1 MALYPEYQQVQAFV
15 DHTKDLFNTNMT
27 IQDIFEMSFKANDY
41 KTVFIY
47 LNNKKQVE
55 KKSYADTRSKI
66 YNVASRLHKFLY
78 SIPKGKIIGL
88 KLYTSPTWILL
99 YYAILMCGYKPLLL
113 DPKYDYSQ
121 TVKIMK
127 KADAIA
133 LISND
138 NVNYQFLNIS
148 VEEILDQRS
157 DYSFIESWENEI
169 IFTTSGTTG
178 EPKLV
183 VFDGNAL
190 CHQINA
196 AQILPER
203 SKDIIYPPSMGELK
217 VLCMLPF
224 YHIFGFMADFLWYT
238 FFNKT
243 LVFPFSLA
251 PNDITSIAQKQ
262 KVTHIY
268 SVPLFWDNIARAA
281 YRSSALEGS
290 THLDTLNKLVLYNTG
305 RISKADA
312 GNAAYRFTLTNLQN
326 KILGTSV
333 RFAITGGSFI
343 YKNTLNVI
351 NGLNY
356 PLHNGYGMSEIGVT
370 SVETSEDVIKRLKG
384 SIGKPLYGVEYKI
397 APISVDSEKKNKEES
412 IGELLVRSPF
422 LHVKTIED
430 GKEVPANLDEE
441 GFYHTGD
448 LAKVDKTGRYYI
460 KGRVKELII
469 SSSGENIYPEEIEEK
484 FHDIENVSNLCVVG
498 VKKATSDL
506 EDIALVIEISP
517 NIDDTLFIKIKKDI
531 LEKNKSLGLKCRV
544 NKIFVYRD
552 KLPISSNRKVKR
564 YEIKKLLENKDRRFV
579 NINRDEEPL
588 HYDGYD
594 ENEVKQVLTKMR
606 QIFSKVLLLP
616 VYKLSDDGHW
626 IDDFAGDSMSYIA
639 LVHEIEDSFHIQFE
653 EENYGKFTCIR
664 DFTLYLLKKIKF

>member
-15 DHTKDLFNTNMT
+15 DHTKDLFATNMT

-47 LNNKKQVE
+47 LNDKKRVE
-55 KKSYADTRSKI
+55 RLSYADTRSKI
-66 YNVASRLHKFLY
+66 YNIASKLHKFLY
-78 SIPKGKIIGL
+78 AIPKGKIVGL
-88 KLYTSPTWILL
+88 KLRTSPLWILF

-113 DPKYDYSQ
+113 DPKHDVNQ
-121 TVKIMK
+121 TIKIIK
-127 KADAIA
+127 EADAVA

-138 NVNYQFLNIS
+138 NFNYQFLNMN

-157 DYSFIESWENEI
+157 DYSFMESWENEI

-196 AQILPER
+196 ALILPER
-203 SKDIIYPPSMGELK
+203 SKDIIYPPTMGELK

-224 YHIFGFMADFLWYT
+224 YHIFGFMANFLWYT

-243 LVFPFSLA
+243 LVFPYSLA
-251 PNDITSIAQKQ
+251 PNDIYSIAQRQ

-281 YRSSALEGS
+281 YRSSALEGPN
-290 THLDTLNKLVLYNTG
+290 HLDTLNKLVLYNTG

-326 KILGTSV
+326 KILGTSI

-343 YKNTLNVI
+343 YQKTLHMI

-356 PLHNGYGMSEIGVT
+356 PLHNGYGMTEIGVT
-370 SVETSEDVIKRLKG
+370 SVETSDDVFKRLKG

-397 APISVDSEKKNKEES
+397 LPINIEGAKKKDDSV
-412 IGELLVRSPF
+412 GELLVRSPF

-430 GKEVPANLDEE
+430 GKEIPAILDEE
-441 GFYHTGD
+441 GYYHTGD
-448 LAKVDKTGRYYI
+448 LAKIDKTGRYYI

-469 SSSGENIYPEEIEEK
+469 SPSGENIYPEEIEEK
-484 FHDIENVSNLCVVG
+484 FHDIENIANLCVVG
-498 VKKATSDL
+498 VKKSSSDV
-506 EDIALVIEISP
+506 EDVALVIEVNA
-517 NIDDTLFIKIKKDI
+517 NIDDALFSKVKKDI
-531 LEKNKSLGLKCRV
+531 LERNKSIGLKYRV

-564 YEIKKLLENKDRRFV
+564 YEIKNLLENKDRRFV

-588 HYDGYD
+588 NYEGYD
-594 ENEVKQVLTKMR
+594 ENKVKQVLIKMR

-626 IDDFAGDSMSYIA
+626 IDDFGGDSMSYIA
-639 LVHEIEDSFHIQFE
+639 LVHEIEDNFHIEFE
-653 EENYGKFTCIR
+653 DENYGKFTCIR
-664 DFTLYLLKKIKF
+664 DFTLYLLKKNKF